1 MRKGISETERKRRK
15 ENNKITTNTNLLAW
29 LIEVFQDIDIDIGLV
44 LILILVY
51 VVVVELKNKE
61 ANCKLMFCR

>member
-29 LIEVFQDIDIDIGLV
+29 LIEVFQDIDIGLV

-61 ANCKLMFCR
+61 ANCKLLFCR

>member
-29 LIEVFQDIDIDIGLV
+29 LIEVFQDIDIGLV